1 MMGTWAKFIFSV
13 NLVFKAAL
21 INVAQLV
28 RLYPRHLMKYRNI
41 RRAIRGDGQYLDCH
55 ITLSQLPPSM

>member
-1 MMGTWAKFIFSV
+1 MWAKFILSV
-13 NLVFKAAL
+13 DLVFKTAL

-28 RLYPRHLMKYRNI
+28 RLHPNLLMTHWNV
-41 RRAIRGDGQYLDCH
+41 RRAIRGDGQYLDYH